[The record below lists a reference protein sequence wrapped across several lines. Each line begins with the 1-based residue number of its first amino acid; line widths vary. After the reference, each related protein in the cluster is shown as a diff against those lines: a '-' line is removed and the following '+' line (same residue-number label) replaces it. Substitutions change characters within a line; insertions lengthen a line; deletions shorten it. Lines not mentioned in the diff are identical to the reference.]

1 MPVISDLALTITPYT
16 ALYTS
21 PVLDANIVASENTV
35 EGRNAVVL
43 DFNQGDGIYS
53 RDIGCAFSWP
63 LPSGNV
69 LYEWQPSLI
78 PMPEGVYNRPGDWDD
93 GKTPGAKFI
102 QGVIVDADSFN
113 LPKTFALQASDDLA
127 LHTLLECPA
136 TFPKRTEIAF
146 SCVPFVAHSA
156 RLVSTDGVEW
166 RVWGSRLVFQPY
178 PELTKNWTT
187 EMTSL
192 GLVGWG
198 HLREMNIPY
207 LSTSP
212 LSLVITFDAW
222 PPIAITIPSSSGVMQ
237 KVKIT
242 LPANKFKL
250 AQFSITSANP
260 FRLFEPDVEVKM
272 KQWGSKPRWGPII
285 GYEILKPFGGRDS
298 QGAEL

>member
-1 MPVISDLALTITPYT
+1 MPVITDLALTITPYT

-43 DFNQGDGIYS
+43 DFNQGDGLYS

-78 PMPEGVYNRPGDWDD
+78 PMPEGVYNRPGDWDN
-93 GKTPGAKFI
+93 GGTPGAKFI

-113 LPKTFALQASDDLA
+113 VPKTFALQASDDLA
-127 LHTLLECPA
+127 LHALLECPA
-136 TFPKRTEIAF
+136 TFQKRTEIAF
-146 SCVPFVAHSA
+146 SCVPFIAHSA
-156 RLVSTDGVEW
+156 RLVSTDAIEW
-166 RVWGSRLVFQPY
+166 RVWGSRLMFQPY

-198 HLREMNIPY
+198 HLRELNIPY
-207 LSTSP
+207 VSTGNVD
-212 LSLVITFDAW
+212 LVITFDAW
-222 PPIAITIPSSSGVMQ
+222 PPIAVTIPNSAGVMQ
-237 KVKIT
+237 KMKLT
-242 LPANKFKL
+242 MPANKFKL
-250 AQFSITSANP
+250 TQFSTTSTEGHRIFAG
-260 FRLFEPDVEVKM
+260 DVEVKLGE
-272 KQWGSKPRWGPII
+272 WGRTDSYRV
-285 GYEILKPFGGRDS
+285 LKPFGGPS
-298 QGAEL
+298 GPGAEV

>member
-1 MPVISDLALTITPYT
+1 LPVISDLALTITPYT

-43 DFNQGDGIYS
+43 DFNAGDGLYS

-63 LPSGNV
+63 IPSSNV

-93 GKTPGAKFI
+93 GGTPGAKFI

-113 LPKTFALQASDDLA
+113 VAKTFALQSSDDLA

-136 TFPKRTEIAF
+136 TFAKRTEIAF
-146 SCVPFVAHSA
+146 SCVPFIAHSA
-156 RLVSTDGVEW
+156 RLVSTDAVEW

-192 GLVGWG
+192 GLTGWG
-198 HLREMNIPY
+198 HLRELNIPY
-207 LSTSP
+207 VSTSAVT
-212 LSLVITFDAW
+212 LVINFDAW
-222 PPIAITIPSSSGVMQ
+222 PQIAVNLPSTGGLMQ

-242 LPANKFKL
+242 MPSNKFKL
-250 AQFSITSANP
+250 AQFALTSAAG
-260 FRLFEPDVEVKM
+260 FRVFASDLEVKLG
-272 KQWGSKPRWGPII
+272 QWGRTDAYSVAH
-285 GYEILKPFGGRDS
+285 PFGGPDS
-298 QGAEL
+298 TGAVV